1 MRSPPLDCTALRQ
14 RRESLGLSQS
24 DLAQQAGLS
33 RQTVNAIETGRTV
46 PALDVALAI
55 ATAVAAPVESLFRRA
70 ARRSRPRI
78 EATLIGPA
86 PRLAGTRV
94 ALAQIGDRWL
104 SYALTRDRLTQPAD
118 GVLRASRRGRL
129 PAQGPADGPVP
140 VPVPVPVQVQV
151 DVHADLATVRDTVVL
166 AGCAPALGLLAESL
180 NRKPGAGRF
189 LWLPLASSPA
199 LRALGEGQVHVAGV
213 HLVDP
218 DSGQENLAAVQ
229 NESGAGRRLLLTLAR
244 WEIGLVVPAGNPQ
257 RLRRMRQLFP
267 PRAAADRRR
276 PALRIVGRE
285 PGSGVR
291 RFLQG
296 ELVRAGLPADRVLAR
311 LPVAWGHLD
320 VAQAVALGAADV
332 GIATRDAA
340 LAYGLDFVPL
350 REERYDVAFPSALSD
365 DRRLGRLLD
374 TLSSAEFRRDLTAL
388 GYDARPCGSR
398 VAELLAA

>member
-1 MRSPPLDCTALRQ
+1 MRSPSLDCSALRQ

-24 DLAQQAGLS
+24 DLAERARLS
-33 RQTVNAIETGRTV
+33 RQTVNAIETGRSV

-55 ATAVAAPVESLFRRA
+55 ATAVAAPVEALFRRP
-70 ARRSRPRI
+70 ARRSRPQI
-78 EATLIGPA
+78 EATMIGPA

-118 GVLRASRRGRL
+118 GVLRPGRRGRL
-129 PAQGPADGPVP
+129 PGQGNVQGQ
-140 VPVPVPVQVQV
+140 VQVDV

-180 NRKPGAGRF
+180 NRQPGAGRY

-218 DSGQENLAAVQ
+218 ESGQQNLAAVQ

-257 RLRRMRQLFP
+257 RLRRLRQLFP
-267 PRAAADRRR
+267 PRAAKDRRR

-291 RFLQG
+291 CFLHG
-296 ELVRAGLPADRVLAR
+296 ELIRAGLPADRVLAR
-311 LPVAWGHLD
+311 LPIAWGHLD
-320 VAQAVALGAADV
+320 VAQAVSLGAADV

-350 REERYDVAFPSALSD
+350 REERYDVALPSALAD

>member
-78 EATLIGPA
+78 EATLIGPS

-118 GVLRASRRGRL
+118 GVLRPSRRGRQ
-129 PAQGPADGPVP
+129 PGQGQADGQGQ
-140 VPVPVPVQVQV
+140 VQVQV

-218 DSGQENLAAVQ
+218 ESGQENLAAVQ

-257 RLRRMRQLFP
+257 RLRRLRQLFP
-267 PRAAADRRR
+267 PRAAAERRH